1 MASESSITTSGY
13 IKHHLQNLTYG
24 EKQVETAAGIWEP
37 TGELG
42 FATTGQEAAQ
52 MGFLGNQRGYDV
64 TFNRAG
70 YVDDVVLPECCKND
84 IDRRPFSS
92 TKLCRNDYRIY

>member
-24 EKQVETAAGIWEP
+24 EKQVETATGIWES

-42 FATTGQEAAQ
+42 LRPQVKKQHKWASGQ
-52 MGFLGNQRGYDV
+52 LTLIR
-64 TFNRAG
+64 
-70 YVDDVVLPECCKND
+70 CCFQSYLV
-84 IDRRPFSS
+84 R
-92 TKLCRNDYRIY
+92 